1 MEYTIQKD
9 PQYGRLLW
17 LTGNGAKLAVA
28 LDFGI
33 RILHAGCVGMEN
45 LLYQQPADL
54 SDGYFDQNGW
64 RLYGGHRLWAAP
76 ENELSTTAD
85 NFPIH
90 WSKEDHSILLW
101 EDPSLQTGLQ
111 KFLKIIFLPDGH
123 IRLEHSLLNI
133 SDHPIC
139 CASWGITSL
148 APGGYAKVDYSRP
161 QNACLQPQRSISL
174 WGDSSVSDPRLT
186 FTPDQLKVTF
196 QPLPNTCKIGLYCPK
211 GLAVYEN
218 KRQRFTLRFS
228 PETMEQLPDG
238 GCNFELFLCRHFM
251 ELEALGIKKHLEPG
265 EYTSHWELWKFE
277 KMDDA
282 L

>member
-1 MEYTIQKD
+1 MEYAIQTD

-33 RILHAGCVGMEN
+33 RILHAGCAGMEN
-45 LLYQQPADL
+45 LLYQQSADL
-54 SDGYFDQNGW
+54 SDGYFDENGW

-76 ENELSTTAD
+76 ESELSTTAD
-85 NFPIH
+85 NIPIH
-90 WSKEDHSILLW
+90 WSKEDNSILLW
-101 EDPSLQTGLQ
+101 EAPCPQTGLQ
-111 KFLKIIFLPDGH
+111 KFLKIAFLEDGY
-123 IRLEHSLLNI
+123 IRLEHRLLNI
-133 SDHPIC
+133 SDRPIC

-148 APGGYAKVDYSRP
+148 APGGNAAVDFSRP
-161 QNACLQPQRSISL
+161 QSACLHPQRSISL
-174 WGDSSVSDPRLT
+174 WGDSSISDPRLT
-186 FTPDQLKVTF
+186 FTTDQLKAAF

-218 KRQRFTLRFS
+218 KSQRFTLRFA

-238 GCNFELFLCRHFM
+238 GCNFELFLCPHFM
-251 ELEALGIKKHLEPG
+251 EFEALGIKKHLQPG
-265 EYTSHWELWKFE
+265 ENTCHWELWKFE
-277 KMDDA
+277 KKENG